1 MRETE
6 GEGERGRERERERE
20 RERSLL
26 TIKEM
31 TEGREMYLNPTQLGP
46 TAQERWVLES
56 VRCHNSLRFD
66 RWQRPGDARKFFFLD
81 ATVLSHSDVE
91 ELERIKKKIA
101 SASAVEL
108 RALSF
113 NKEHIN
119 KRRRSTKAVARVARA
134 IIQ

>member
-1 MRETE
+1 MLS
-6 GEGERGRERERERE
+6 RERERE

-66 RWQRPGDARKFFFLD
+66 RWQRPGDARNSFFLD

-91 ELERIKKKIA
+91 ELERINSKRHSFCTTPPLINVFFIDVEELERIKKK
-101 SASAVEL
+101 
-108 RALSF
+108 
-113 NKEHIN
+113 
-119 KRRRSTKAVARVARA
+119 
-134 IIQ
+134 

>member
-1 MRETE
+1 
-6 GEGERGRERERERE
+6 
-20 RERSLL
+20 
-26 TIKEM
+26 
-31 TEGREMYLNPTQLGP
+31 
-46 TAQERWVLES
+46 VLES

-66 RWQRPGDARKFFFLD
+66 RWQRPGDARNSFFLD
-81 ATVLSHSDVE
+81 ATVLSHSDVEELELINSKRHSFCTTPPLTNVFFIDVE